1 MKIYTGS
8 EDCGMT
14 FLARGTEVSKDDIRV
29 ETYGTIDELNSF
41 VGLLS
46 SYVKEPFLQEIQ
58 SKLFKIGGYF
68 ADEIANAS
76 EVSADEISALEI
88 SIDSIES
95 QLEPLHSFILPRGNQ
110 AVGLSLV
117 CRTICRKAERRMMA
131 LRNAIGIEIEMDSA
145 PFIYINR
152 LSDYF
157 FVLPR
162 IENLK

>member
-8 EDCGMT
+8 GDCGTT
-14 FLARGTEVSKDDIRV
+14 FLVRGTEVSKDDMRV

-41 VGLLS
+41 IGLLS
-46 SYVKEPFLQEIQ
+46 SYVDEPFLEEIQ
-58 SKLFKIGGYF
+58 RKLFKIGGYF

-76 EVSADEISALEI
+76 EITAGEISALEV

-110 AVGLSLV
+110 AVGLCHV
-117 CRTICRKAERRMMA
+117 CRTICRRAERRMIA
-131 LRNAIGIEIEMDSA
+131 LRNTIGIEMDSA

-157 FVLPR
+157 FVLAR